1 VSLLKR
7 LKKLLG
13 IFIAIIFVISF
24 IIPPGVFAQIQQ
36 NEDMEKK
43 CKATREG
50 TETDQET
57 KKACAGYFEQTGAA
71 GAAGASAGA
80 AASTGMGAG
89 TIAAIVVG
97 VAAAGAVV
105 AAAAGGGGGGGST
118 APAHHSPA
126 R

>member
-24 IIPPGVFAQIQQ
+24 IVPPEIFAHIQQ

-43 CKATREG
+43 CKATREA
-50 TETDQET
+50 TETDQGT

-71 GAAGASAGA
+71 GV
-80 AASTGMGAG
+80 AASTGMEAD

-105 AAAAGGGGGGGST
+105 AAAGGGGGST

-126 R
+126 L

>member
-1 VSLLKR
+1 LLKR

-13 IFIAIIFVISF
+13 IFMAVIFVISF
-24 IIPPGVFAQIQQ
+24 IVPPGVFAQIQQ

-57 KKACAGYFEQTGAA
+57 KKASAGYFEQTGAA
-71 GAAGASAGA
+71 GE
-80 AASTGMGAG
+80 
-89 TIAAIVVG
+89 VV
-97 VAAAGAVV
+97 V
-105 AAAAGGGGGGGST
+105 AAAGGGDST

>member
-1 VSLLKR
+1 MLKK

-13 IFIAIIFVISF
+13 IFTAIIFVISF
-24 IIPPGVFAQIQQ
+24 IVPSEIFAQIQQ
-36 NEDMEKK
+36 NEVMEKK
-43 CKATREG
+43 CKATRES
-50 TETDQET
+50 TETDQGT
-57 KKACAGYFEQTGAA
+57 KKPCAGYFEQTGAA
-71 GAAGASAGA
+71 GAA
-80 AASTGMGAG
+80 ASTGMVAG

-105 AAAAGGGGGGGST
+105 VAAAGGGGGST

>member
-1 VSLLKR
+1 LLKK

-24 IIPPGVFAQIQQ
+24 IVPSGVFGQIQQ

-50 TETDQET
+50 TETDQGT
-57 KKACAGYFEQTGAA
+57 KKVCAGYFEQTGAA

>member
-1 VSLLKR
+1 VLKR

-43 CKATREG
+43 CKSTREG

-71 GAAGASAGA
+71 G
-80 AASTGMGAG
+80 
-89 TIAAIVVG
+89 
-97 VAAAGAVV
+97 
-105 AAAAGGGGGGGST
+105 GGGGGGST

>member
-1 VSLLKR
+1 LLKR

-24 IIPPGVFAQIQQ
+24 IVPPGIFAQIQQ

-71 GAAGASAGA
+71 GAA
-80 AASTGMGAG
+80 ASTGMGAG

-97 VAAAGAVV
+97 VAAAGVV
-105 AAAAGGGGGGGST
+105 AAAGGGGGSSSI

>member
-1 VSLLKR
+1 MLIR

-24 IIPPGVFAQIQQ
+24 IVPSGVFGQIQQ

-50 TETDQET
+50 TETDQGT

>member
-1 VSLLKR
+1 L

-13 IFIAIIFVISF
+13 IFIVIIFVISF
-24 IIPPGVFAQIQQ
+24 IVPSGVFAQNQQ

-50 TETDQET
+50 TETDQGT

>member
-1 VSLLKR
+1 M
-7 LKKLLG
+7 G

-24 IIPPGVFAQIQQ
+24 IVPPGVFAQIQQ

-105 AAAAGGGGGGGST
+105 QQQRVVAVAVVQLLQLIILQLGNYM
-118 APAHHSPA
+118 
-126 R
+126 

>member
-1 VSLLKR
+1 

-24 IIPPGVFAQIQQ
+24 IVPPEVFAQIQK

-71 GAAGASAGA
+71 GAA
-80 AASTGMGAG
+80 ASTGMGAG
-89 TIAAIVVG
+89 TIAVIVVG

-105 AAAAGGGGGGGST
+105 AAAGGGGGGGST

>member
-1 VSLLKR
+1 MLKR
-7 LKKLLG
+7 LKKLLD

-24 IIPPGVFAQIQQ
+24 IVPPEVFAQIQQ

-57 KKACAGYFEQTGAA
+57 KKACAGYFGQTGAA
-71 GAAGASAGA
+71 GAAGASAGT

>member
-1 VSLLKR
+1 LLIR

-24 IIPPGVFAQIQQ
+24 IVPPGVFAQIQQ

-43 CKATREG
+43 CKATREA
-50 TETDQET
+50 TETGRET
-57 KKACAGYFEQTGAA
+57 KKACAGYFEQIGAA
-71 GAAGASAGA
+71 G
-80 AASTGMGAG
+80 
-89 TIAAIVVG
+89 V
-97 VAAAGAVV
+97 
-105 AAAAGGGGGGGST
+105 GGGST

>member
-1 VSLLKR
+1 M
-7 LKKLLG
+7 G

-24 IIPPGVFAQIQQ
+24 IVPSEVFAQIQQ

-50 TETDQET
+50 TETDQGT

>member
-1 VSLLKR
+1 LLKR

-13 IFIAIIFVISF
+13 IFITIIFVISF
-24 IIPPGVFAQIQQ
+24 IVPPGVFAKIQQ
-36 NEDMEKK
+36 NEDMLKK

-50 TETDQET
+50 AETDQET

-71 GAAGASAGA
+71 GAAG
-80 AASTGMGAG
+80 
-89 TIAAIVVG
+89 
-97 VAAAGAVV
+97 
-105 AAAAGGGGGGGST
+105 GGGLI

>member
-1 VSLLKR
+1 
-7 LKKLLG
+7 
-13 IFIAIIFVISF
+13 
-24 IIPPGVFAQIQQ
+24 
-36 NEDMEKK
+36 MEKK

-71 GAAGASAGA
+71 GAA
-80 AASTGMGAG
+80 STGMGAG

-97 VAAAGAVV
+97 VTAAGAVV
-105 AAAAGGGGGGGST
+105 VAAGGGGGGST

>member
-1 VSLLKR
+1 LLKK

-24 IIPPGVFAQIQQ
+24 IVPSGVFGQIQQ

-50 TETDQET
+50 TETDQGT

>member
-1 VSLLKR
+1 MLKR

-13 IFIAIIFVISF
+13 ISISIIFVISF
-24 IIPPGVFAQIQQ
+24 IVPSGVFGQIQQ

-50 TETDQET
+50 TETDQGT

-71 GAAGASAGA
+71 GAAGTSAGA

>member
-1 VSLLKR
+1 M
-7 LKKLLG
+7 G

-24 IIPPGVFAQIQQ
+24 IVPPGVFAQIQQ

-71 GAAGASAGA
+71 GAA
-80 AASTGMGAG
+80 STGMGAG

-105 AAAAGGGGGGGST
+105 VAAGAVAVVQLLQLIILQLGNYM
-118 APAHHSPA
+118 
-126 R
+126 

>member
-1 VSLLKR
+1 LLKR
-7 LKKLLG
+7 WKRLLG
-13 IFIAIIFVISF
+13 VFIAIIFVFSF
-24 IIPPGVFAQIQQ
+24 IIPPGVFAQSQQ

-50 TETDQET
+50 TETDQGT
-57 KKACAGYFEQTGAA
+57 KKACADYFEQTGAA
-71 GAAGASAGA
+71 GAAGAAAGA
-80 AASTGMGAG
+80 AASSGMGAG

-97 VAAAGAVV
+97 VAAAGALV
-105 AAAAGGGGGGGST
+105 AAAAGGGGGGSGSI

>member
-1 VSLLKR
+1 MLKR

-13 IFIAIIFVISF
+13 IFIATIFVISF
-24 IIPPGVFAQIQQ
+24 IVPPGIFAQVQQ

-50 TETDQET
+50 TETDKET
-57 KKACAGYFEQTGAA
+57 KKACAGYFEQIGAA

-89 TIAAIVVG
+89 TIAAIVFG
-97 VAAAGAVV
+97 IAAAGVV
-105 AAAAGGGGGGGST
+105 AAAGGGGGGST
-118 APAHHSPA
+118 DPAHHSPA
-126 R
+126 Q